1 MPTLILGFGIGA
13 VAIVQGGIF
22 LFYLALCMLL
32 SGRLFILWKLLLCHS
47 NKKRSFAWIIHIRAD

>member
-32 SGRLFILWKLLLCHS
+32 SGRLFYSLEITALP
-47 NKKRSFAWIIHIRAD
+47 F